1 MFAIIIGDS
10 PDHIIYLNQINSVL
24 THLTNVVSDDAF
36 LSLSDSD
43 NVTLTKDQ
51 ISDLSEWV
59 KDMIHSLNQLSNSTV
74 DTSDEQ
80 FI

>member
-59 KDMIHSLNQLSNSTV
+59 KDMIYSLNQLSDSTV

>member
-59 KDMIHSLNQLSNSTV
+59 KDMIYSLNQLSNSTV

>member
-24 THLTNVVSDDAF
+24 THLTNIVSDDAF

-59 KDMIHSLNQLSNSTV
+59 KDMIYSLNQLSDSTV

>member
-24 THLTNVVSDDAF
+24 THLTNVVSEDSF

-59 KDMIHSLNQLSNSTV
+59 KDMIYSLNQLSNSTV

>member
-24 THLTNVVSDDAF
+24 THLTNIVSDDAF

-43 NVTLTKDQ
+43 DVTLTKDQ
-51 ISDLSEWV
+51 ISNLSEWV
-59 KDMIHSLNQLSNSTV
+59 KDMIYSLNQLSDSTV